1 MNVMIKVRHTE
12 VPNEMKEYAREKITK
27 RILHYLST
35 DDEPIKC
42 EIEFDDELGAKEG
55 LDKRVD
61 VTIGLPHQH
70 LPIHIEETDASFQEA
85 IDRVVDRLNQSL
97 EKYKETQS

>member
-1 MNVMIKVRHTE
+1 MNIIVKVRHTE
-12 VPNEMKEYAREKITK
+12 VPTEMKEYAREKIGK
-27 RILHYLST
+27 RLTHYLGVN
-35 DDEPIKC
+35 DEPITC
-42 EIEFDDELGAKEG
+42 EIEFDDERGPKEG

-70 LPIHIEETDASFQEA
+70 LPIHIEENDATFQEA

-97 EKYKETQS
+97 EKYKETAS